1 MPFRSII
8 TGAIALLILL
18 GLGYAWT
25 WHRAQLRA
33 AKKETK
39 AVVTLHQGST
49 FREVGTGGQQ
59 VATQEKV
66 EVSKGTFRSLTKE
79 RIRQVEKESGL
90 DLGNV
95 STLTEA
101 TVTTE
106 REIKAP
112 LHTDTLHAKTGTS
125 DSFPTVV
132 RRFRAA
138 TRFGT
143 ISGTITGDSISIR
156 DSVANPLML
165 LETRPKWRLRHLWP
179 WNWGKRPRQVKL
191 LVMNPDSKIDT
202 LSNISI
208 VP

>member
-1 MPFRSII
+1 MPFRSIL

-59 VATQEKV
+59 MATQEKV

-90 DLGNV
+90 DLGKV

-106 REIKAP
+106 LEVKAR
-112 LHTDTLHAKTGTS
+112 LSTDTLHPQPGTP

-143 ISGTITGDSISIR
+143 ISGTITGDSIYIR
-156 DSVANPLML
+156 DSVTNPLML

-191 LVMNPDSKIDT
+191 LVINPDSHIDT